1 MNKFISVSRHE
12 TNEFNSNSQNRVIN
26 HGHVNRIKE
35 QMRTSLSFMPAITIN
50 ETTKNII
57 DGQHRLKAFQKLVDD
72 GELPIDSKLPVMY
85 VKISVTDEKEAI
97 INANTNS
104 KNWSLDDYIAS
115 YAKSNSYYKQLD
127 EWCANHALTV
137 DGNKKKYRY
146 GASILTGVACS
157 KQLKD
162 GSFTLTLED
171 FERGES
177 VHTELLEII
186 EVLGKPSKGNYIE
199 YMAVSWCQVRK
210 LHPFREWLKELKTKK
225 GTLVKKP
232 FSNKQDWD
240 NIFSILHR
248 AIDVKI
254 EQLT

>member
-1 MNKFISVSRHE
+1 MNNFVLVSRHE
-12 TNEFNSNSQNRVIN
+12 TSEFNSNSQNRVIN

-35 QMRTSLSFMPAITIN
+35 QMRTSFNVMPAITIN
-50 ETTKNII
+50 TTTKNVI
-57 DGQHRLKAFQKLVDD
+57 DGQHRLRAFQKLVDD
-72 GELPIDSKLPVMY
+72 GELSIESKLPVMY
-85 VKISVTDEKEAI
+85 VTISPSDEKVAI

-104 KNWSLDDYIAS
+104 KNWSLDDYIKS
-115 YAKSNSYYKQLD
+115 YSKSISYYKQLD
-127 EWCANHALTV
+127 EWCGNHALTV

-162 GSFTLTLED
+162 GSFTLTLKD
-171 FERGES
+171 FERGED
-177 VHTELLEII
+177 VHSELLEII

-199 YMAVSWCQVRK
+199 YMAVSWCQVRG

-240 NIFSILHR
+240 NIFSILLR
-248 AIDVKI
+248 AISLKS
-254 EQLT
+254 E

>member
-1 MNKFISVSRHE
+1 MNNFKLVSRHE
-12 TNEFNSNSQNRVIN
+12 TGEFNSYSENRVIN

-35 QMRTSLSFMPAITIN
+35 QMRLSLNVMPPITIN
-50 ETTKNII
+50 EITKNVI

-72 GELPIDSKLPVMY
+72 GELPVDSKLPVMY
-85 VKISVTDEKEAI
+85 VKIEKSLEKEAI

-115 YAKSNSYYKQLD
+115 YAKSVSYYKQLD
-127 EWCANHALTV
+127 EWCSNHALTV

-146 GASILTGVACS
+146 GAAILTGAACS

-162 GSFTLTLED
+162 GSFSLTLED
-171 FERGES
+171 FTRGED
-177 VHTELLEII
+177 VHTELVEII
-186 EVLGKPSKGNYIE
+186 DTLGKPNKGNYIE

-210 LHPFREWLKELKTKK
+210 FHPFKEWLKELKTKK
-225 GTLVKKP
+225 GVLTKKP

-240 NIFSILHR
+240 NIFSTLHR
-248 AIDVKI
+248 AIDVKS
-254 EQLT
+254 E

>member
-1 MNKFISVSRHE
+1 MNNFKLVSRHE
-12 TNEFNSNSQNRVIN
+12 TGEFNSYSENRVIN

-35 QMRTSLSFMPAITIN
+35 QMRLSLNVMPPITIN
-50 ETTKNII
+50 EITKNVI

-72 GELPIDSKLPVMY
+72 GELPVDSKLPVMY
-85 VKISVTDEKEAI
+85 VKIEKSLEKEAI

-115 YAKSNSYYKQLD
+115 YAKSVSYYKQLD
-127 EWCANHALTV
+127 EWCSNHALTV

-146 GASILTGVACS
+146 GAAILTGTACS

-162 GSFTLTLED
+162 GSFSLTLED
-171 FERGES
+171 FTRGED
-177 VHTELLEII
+177 VHTELVEII
-186 EVLGKPSKGNYIE
+186 DTLGKPNKGNYIE

-210 LHPFREWLKELKTKK
+210 FHPFKEWLKELKTKK
-225 GTLVKKP
+225 GVLTKKP

-240 NIFSILHR
+240 NIFSTLHR
-248 AIDVKI
+248 AIDVKS
-254 EQLT
+254 E